1 MSNKVVFFLNG
12 EKIDIT
18 DEDSP
23 GLRPDTTLLNWLRQ
37 HQKLNGTKEGCAE
50 GDCGACSVVIGRLAA
65 DNTPHWDAVN
75 ACILFLPML
84 HGSVVT
90 TVEGV
95 AHLDGSLHP
104 VQQSMVDYHGAQC
117 GFCTPGFVMSLY
129 AGWCAG
135 INFTTAEIETLL
147 SGNLCRCTGYGPIV
161 RAGQALA
168 DAVRPQWAVDRLQR
182 DLANLRDMHAE
193 HSHQTLDL
201 QFDGQRFTAPATT
214 EALQNLYAENPDAQ
228 ILSGATDIG
237 LWVTKQHRQLPH
249 LINIGGIAELDRIE
263 KSGTH
268 ITIGAGVTHQ
278 HAMRHLAED
287 YPALQ
292 EIWARFGSAQVRAS
306 GRVCGNIANA
316 SPIGDLAPCFLALG
330 GEIMLNRAGHQRRL
344 MLQEFFIDYGQQN
357 RQPGEFVEAVILPRL
372 QADQKLFAYK
382 LSKRFDQ
389 DISAVLMAAC
399 LNVQDAEITDI
410 KLGFGGMAAI
420 PMRAAHLESFLVGK
434 KMVVFDNL
442 QPAEQDAL
450 RQNIARCLEAD
461 FDPIDDM
468 RASRAYRLLAAAQLI
483 EKLFLEYSDG
493 KIRLSDPQRFRAPDD
508 FTAARPQ

>member
-65 DNTPHWDAVN
+65 DNTPHWHAVN

-95 AHLDGSLHP
+95 AHPDGSLHP

-182 DLANLRDMHAE
+182 DLTNLRDMHAE

-249 LINIGGIAELDRIE
+249 LIHIGGIAELDRIE

-268 ITIGAGVTHQ
+268 ITIGAGGRKCDAPFTNKEPEEWIKARDASMYGYGRITIHNETH
-278 HAMRHLAED
+278 AEWRWIPIAPSELHD
-287 YPALQ
+287 
-292 EIWARFGSAQVRAS
+292 FNQVRGEDDLKLPSLNHDKVMIENQHFRRLRKLQKEQKENAS
-306 GRVCGNIANA
+306 G
-316 SPIGDLAPCFLALG
+316 
-330 GEIMLNRAGHQRRL
+330 
-344 MLQEFFIDYGQQN
+344 
-357 RQPGEFVEAVILPRL
+357 
-372 QADQKLFAYK
+372 DQ
-382 LSKRFDQ
+382 
-389 DISAVLMAAC
+389 
-399 LNVQDAEITDI
+399 
-410 KLGFGGMAAI
+410 
-420 PMRAAHLESFLVGK
+420 
-434 KMVVFDNL
+434 
-442 QPAEQDAL
+442 
-450 RQNIARCLEAD
+450 
-461 FDPIDDM
+461 
-468 RASRAYRLLAAAQLI
+468 
-483 EKLFLEYSDG
+483 
-493 KIRLSDPQRFRAPDD
+493 
-508 FTAARPQ
+508 